1 MLSQKTLLSQ
11 AGLAVLLVEPPYDE
25 LPDVVNV
32 DLRMNF
38 FKVRT
43 LLGHNMNADVVNT
56 LML

>member
-1 MLSQKTLLSQ
+1 MLSQTLLSQ

-32 DLRMNF
+32 DLRMSF
-38 FKVRT
+38 FKLCT
-43 LLGHNMNADVVNT
+43 LLSHNMNADVVNT